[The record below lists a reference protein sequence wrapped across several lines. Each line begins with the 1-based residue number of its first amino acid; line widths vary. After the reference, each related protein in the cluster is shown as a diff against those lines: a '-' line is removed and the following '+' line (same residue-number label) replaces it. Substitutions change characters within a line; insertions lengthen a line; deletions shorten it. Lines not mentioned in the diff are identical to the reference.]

1 MIGINNKTTNQAG
14 TTLFELV
21 VAMAIFIVLM
31 LALTSIFQL
40 VYQAQ
45 RNAVDARN
53 TQESMRYVMEVFS
66 KELRSAKRDGDAFT
80 AGTCANVTDG
90 RIYDT
95 TGTVLNFR
103 NYKDQCMRYYLN
115 GNSLMVNR
123 GAVTAS
129 ATPNEIKVSN
139 LQFDVHE
146 EALEQARVTLKA
158 DVEAINRTSN
168 KQQLKIQT
176 TVSSRYYD

>member
-66 KELRSAKRDGDAFT
+66 KELRSAKRDDGSCGASL
-80 AGTCANVTDG
+80 AGK
-90 RIYDT
+90 IYDT
-95 TGTVLNFR
+95 SVSVLNFR
-103 NYKDQCMRYYLN
+103 NYKDQCVSYYLIGDN
-115 GNSLMVNR
+115 LMVDR
-123 GAVTAS
+123 GSVTAT
-129 ATPNEIKVSN
+129 ATPNEIKVNN
-139 LQFDVHE
+139 LSFVVQE
-146 EALEQARVTLKA
+146 NASTQARVTIEV
-158 DVEAINRTSN
+158 DVEALNRTSN

>member
-1 MIGINNKTTNQAG
+1 MIGINNKITNQIG

-21 VAMAIFIVLM
+21 VAMSIFVILI
-31 LALTSIFQL
+31 LAVTSIYQL
-40 VYQAQ
+40 VYQSQ
-45 RNAVDARN
+45 RNAIDARN

-66 KELRSAKRDGDAFT
+66 KELRSAKRDGNVFT
-80 AGTCANVTDG
+80 AGICANVADG
-90 RIYDT
+90 QIYDT
-95 TGTVLNFR
+95 TGSVLNFR

-139 LQFDVHE
+139 LQFVVQGIT
-146 EALEQARVTLKA
+146 EQARVTFKA
-158 DVEAINRTSN
+158 DVEALNRTGN